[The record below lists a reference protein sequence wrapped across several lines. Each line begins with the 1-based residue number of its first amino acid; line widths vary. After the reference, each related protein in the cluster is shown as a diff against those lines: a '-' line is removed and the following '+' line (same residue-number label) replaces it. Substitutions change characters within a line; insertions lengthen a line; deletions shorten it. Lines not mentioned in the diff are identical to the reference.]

1 MTNPTLQ
8 FRPAQPSDAAIAA
21 RLIYDAAP
29 EQYDFFFDIDR
40 PTILD
45 FLGKVFSKRSGVF
58 GYQRYTVAT
67 LDEKVVAIG
76 AFYDSA
82 HRPKA
87 DLKTLWTLITCFDPV
102 RLVGILGRISKLSEL
117 LTHNDEKTEYI
128 ANFAV
133 VASMR
138 GQGTAA
144 HFCNSRFNWHG
155 KKGENNVH
163 CMWLPAIP
171 TPNGSMNG
179 LAFRSSAR

>member
-8 FRPAQPSDAAIAA
+8 FRPAQPSDAPIAV

-45 FLGKVFSKRSGVF
+45 FLGKVFGKRSGVF

-82 HRPKA
+82 HPSTLPILQLCHLCADKA
-87 DLKTLWTLITCFDPV
+87 L
-102 RLVGILGRISKLSEL
+102 
-117 LTHNDEKTEYI
+117 
-128 ANFAV
+128 
-133 VASMR
+133 
-138 GQGTAA
+138 AA
-144 HFCNSRFNWHG
+144 HFCSGRFNWHG
-155 KKGENNVH
+155 KRGKSNVH
-163 CMWLPAIP
+163 CMWLPAIL
-171 TPNGSMNG
+171 THSGSMNG